1 MPLHS
6 VPWLPF
12 GCNQRDALPYI
23 ALSLVRVLTPLALP
37 ARIAAR
43 PVEACPLDVRGL
55 VTRRPCAA
63 GLLALRCL
71 PRGERSRLA
80 SMYCRGL
87 RLQSRGRLSAGLPK
101 RCGAPCFFTR
111 TVPWT
116 RGIAGE
122 RSTSRTA
129 SRMRGSEDGS
139 EEERGSRAGGLTA
152 CAGLDPA
159 GAALAKAQFLSTRG
173 SRSATMAQGADHAQS
188 PWTACGPES
197 GRASWGA
204 VGRRPRG
211 RGSRSRYGV
220 EAARAKRSVDER
232 GDDTRTGGAAQ
243 IQSRCE
249 RDRGS
254 LSPSQAPGSERS
266 ESCGSGSAQ
275 LLVLAPLR
283 PWSFS
288 QPPTYVHFTS
298 HGPGRSRCQPSL
310 A

>member
-1 MPLHS
+1 MGEGARRAAGEARDGGTEGKRETVHSTARESEIGTGPWRGGERTCAKSARVRAAHARNEDPPLWSWMPLHS
-6 VPWLPF
+6 VPRLPF

-220 EAARAKRSVDER
+220 EAARAKRSCLLY
-232 GDDTRTGGAAQ
+232 T
-243 IQSRCE
+243 
-249 RDRGS
+249 
-254 LSPSQAPGSERS
+254 SPSPRDS
-266 ESCGSGSAQ
+266 
-275 LLVLAPLR
+275 
-283 PWSFS
+283 
-288 QPPTYVHFTS
+288 
-298 HGPGRSRCQPSL
+298 
-310 A
+310 